1 MRRWIGGLLI
11 GLLGV
16 FQAAPAGAEE
26 RKPLEELLVEKGV
39 LTKEESASVQ
49 GAKLAAWLDRITFG
63 GDLRL
68 RQEMLY
74 RHNGTDD
81 RSRQR
86 FRLRMGADLKIDT
99 VVVGVRLASGT
110 GEHVSTNKS
119 FDNLSAQTP
128 LYIDRAFVRWQ
139 GESSRWLTLTGG
151 RMANPFFSVYSSDL
165 VWDDDYNPE
174 GLAENL
180 AFTLGGA
187 DVFMNFAQIVLDE
200 DSAGSL
206 STDQWLFGQ
215 QVGVKMSPTTTVQTA
230 AAVTYLNAVN
240 TQNGTLTQSVCAD
253 GNSRQAAGTFCP
265 GSTTRNMELVND
277 YNVVHVTAAATTKLA
292 SVPVSVMGDAVKNTA
307 DTQDALG
314 NDTKDGGY
322 QAGVI
327 LGKAG
332 DPRTWEVAYFYKKVG
347 TDATLADIAD
357 SDFGSDGGTD
367 RKGHIMWAAYSP
379 TKAIQVKSKY
389 MTTEVEDDSA
399 ATQKDVNRLQIELSV
414 KF

>member
-1 MRRWIGGLLI
+1 MKRWIGSLVVAPWALL
-11 GLLGV
+11 
-16 FQAAPAGAEE
+16 AATLAGAEE
-26 RKPLEELLVEKGV
+26 RKPLDQLLVEKGV
-39 LTKEESASVQ
+39 LTKEEAASVQ

-63 GDLRL
+63 GDIRL
-68 RQEMLY
+68 RQEMVY
-74 RHNGTDD
+74 RHNGADD

-86 FRLRMGADLKIDT
+86 FRLRVGADLKIDT

-110 GEHVSTNKS
+110 GEHVSANKS
-119 FDNLSAQTP
+119 FDDLSAPTP

-139 GESSRWLTLTGG
+139 GDDTRWLTVTGG
-151 RMANPFFSVYSSDL
+151 RMGNPFFSVYSSDL

-180 AFTLGGA
+180 SFALGGG
-187 DVFMNFAQIVLDE
+187 DVFVNLAQIVLDE

-215 QVGVKMSPTTTVQTA
+215 QVGVKMNPTTTLQTA
-230 AAVTYLNAVN
+230 LAVTYLNAVN
-240 TQNGTLTQSVCAD
+240 TQNGTLDQSVCAD
-253 GNSRQAAGTFCP
+253 GNSRQATGTLCP
-265 GSTTRNMELVND
+265 GSTTRNAELVND
-277 YNVVHVTAAATTKLA
+277 YDVVHVTAAATTKLA
-292 SVPVSVMGDAVKNTA
+292 SLPVSVMGDAVKNTA
-307 DTQDALG
+307 DTQDASG

-322 QAGVI
+322 QVGVI

-357 SDFGSDGGTD
+357 SDFGTDGGTD
-367 RKGHIMWAAYSP
+367 RKGHIMWAAYNP
-379 TKAIQVKSKY
+379 TQAIQVKSKY
-389 MTTEVEDDSA
+389 MTSEVEDDSSA
-399 ATQKDVNRLQIELSV
+399 EQKDVSRLQIELSV